1 MEKTLKFLNNLVMFV
16 SLVMFAY
23 YFENKQTNEM
33 ILTGVMLIILTI
45 EYYFKLL
52 KQLLIDDEE

>member
-1 MEKTLKFLNNLVMFV
+1 MKKTLKFLNNLVMFV

-33 ILTGVMLIILTI
+33 ILTGVMLIILAM
-45 EYYFKLL
+45 EHYYNRL
-52 KQLLIDDEE
+52 KQLLIDVEE